1 MGTSVVLLSVA
12 GLAIGLRL
20 YFGTTVLT
28 LSLGPV
34 SATLIL
40 ALLWLLVSLGKQQA
54 AVRAKDTAPICAAE
68 LADAGFGPLPGDA
81 PSGASLYVDMLKR
94 SLLNLIYYESS
105 QALWI
110 YGPDHQFKMT
120 EGFDLAAR
128 AVGEDMPG
136 NAMTMVGLKRLEN
149 IQACVETVLAEG
161 VPGDLVECGAC
172 KGGACIFMRGLLK
185 AGGDTKRKVFVA
197 DTFSPPDPPPPFAV
211 STNTLRQPTD
221 LPLLLSESP
230 SFFFLCVLSLVG
242 ACFFLLSPY
251 LFLHVTIVPPPLK
264 PPEALSHG
272 VPDLS
277 DQKHFSTPKQKLAET
292 VPTLLTPNC
301 KTLS

>member
-211 STNTLRQPTD
+211 STHTRGSLRTFRSCSPNL
-221 LPLLLSESP
+221 LPSFSSVSYLLLVP
-230 SFFFLCVLSLVG
+230 ASFS
-242 ACFFLLSPY
+242 
-251 LFLHVTIVPPPLK
+251 FLHIC
-264 PPEALSHG
+264 S
-272 VPDLS
+272 
-277 DQKHFSTPKQKLAET
+277 FM
-292 VPTLLTPNC
+292 
-301 KTLS
+301 